1 MSSFQQRMYTS
12 FPRWPLHG
20 KFRGKLCSILQV
32 FEVNKLDD
40 VKRILLGHGGGGK
53 LSRNLIDNEIV
64 TRFAADGPLAGLPDG
79 ASLQVGSEN
88 LVFSTDSFVVSPL
101 EFPGGDIGKLAVH
114 GTVNDVSVSGAV
126 PKWLSLALII
136 EEGLEISLLQRILD
150 SVKEAADEIGVQIV
164 TGDTKVVAR
173 GQCDRLFINTA
184 GIGRKIENL
193 NLGINRIQQGD
204 VVITSGTLGDH
215 GMAIM
220 AAREKLTLNND
231 LKSDTGSVHR
241 LVAAAAKWP
250 EGIKFMRDPTRGG
263 IASALNEI
271 ADSAQVGICS
281 LRHQP
286 PARCDVVTSR
296 FLRTTV
302 MARVRTRRT
311 EIFVRIVVTN
321 RGRPEREDPAY
332 RVDSASPSCW
342 WWCSSLDCCP
352 P

>member
-1 MSSFQQRMYTS
+1 MSD
-12 FPRWPLHG
+12 
-20 KFRGKLCSILQV
+20 I
-32 FEVNKLDD
+32 E
-40 VKRILLGHGGGGK
+40 RILLGHGGGGK

-64 TRFAADGPLAGLPDG
+64 TRFAADGPLQGLPDG

-114 GTVNDVSVSGAV
+114 GTVNDVSVSGAL

-136 EEGLEISLLQRILD
+136 EEGLEISVLQRILD
-150 SVKEAADEIGVQIV
+150 SVKEAADEIGVQVV

-241 LVAAAAKWP
+241 LVAAAANWP
-250 EGIKFMRDPTRGG
+250 ESIKFMRDPTRGG
-263 IASALNEI
+263 IASVLGEIVEDRSFGIVLKEEKIPYNPDARAVAEVLGIDLMHVACEGRMLLISSPENAGNILEAWKALPEGKGAAIIGEVTDDNSRVILETQI
-271 ADSAQVGICS
+271 GGRRMVDIPQGELLPRIC
-281 LRHQP
+281 
-286 PARCDVVTSR
+286 
-296 FLRTTV
+296 
-302 MARVRTRRT
+302 
-311 EIFVRIVVTN
+311 
-321 RGRPEREDPAY
+321 
-332 RVDSASPSCW
+332 
-342 WWCSSLDCCP
+342 
-352 P
+352 

>member
-1 MSSFQQRMYTS
+1 MSN
-12 FPRWPLHG
+12 
-20 KFRGKLCSILQV
+20 I
-32 FEVNKLDD
+32 E
-40 VKRILLGHGGGGK
+40 RILLGHGGGGK

-64 TRFAADGPLAGLPDG
+64 TRFANEGPLAGLPDG
-79 ASLQVGSEN
+79 ASIQLGSES

-114 GTVNDVSVSGAV
+114 GTVNDVSVSGAQ
-126 PKWLSLALII
+126 PMWLSLALII
-136 EEGLEISLLQRILD
+136 EEGLEIALLQRILD
-150 SVKEAADEIGVQIV
+150 SVKEAADETGVQIV

-173 GQCDRLFINTA
+173 GQCDKLFINTA
-184 GIGRKIENL
+184 GIGHKIENL

-263 IASALNEI
+263 IAAVLGEIVEDRPFGIVLKEEKIPYNPDARAVAEVLGIDLMHVACEGRMLLIASPEI
-271 ADSAQVGICS
+271 AGNILEAWKNLPEGKGAAIIGE
-281 LRHQP
+281 
-286 PARCDVVTSR
+286 VTGD
-296 FLRTTV
+296 
-302 MARVRTRRT
+302 
-311 EIFVRIVVTN
+311 
-321 RGRPEREDPAY
+321 RGRVILETLIGGR
-332 RVDSASPSCW
+332 RMVDIPQGELLPRIC
-342 WWCSSLDCCP
+342 
-352 P
+352 

>member
-1 MSSFQQRMYTS
+1 M
-12 FPRWPLHG
+12 
-20 KFRGKLCSILQV
+20 
-32 FEVNKLDD
+32 DD

-204 VVITSGTLGDH
+204 MVITSGTLGDH

-263 IASALNEI
+263 IASVLGEIVEDRSFGIVLKEEKIPYNPDARAVAEVLGIDLMHVACEGRMLLICSPEI
-271 ADSAQVGICS
+271 AGNIIEAWKDLPEGEGAAIIGEVTDDKGRVILETLIGGRRMVDIPQGELLPRIC
-281 LRHQP
+281 
-286 PARCDVVTSR
+286 
-296 FLRTTV
+296 
-302 MARVRTRRT
+302 
-311 EIFVRIVVTN
+311 
-321 RGRPEREDPAY
+321 
-332 RVDSASPSCW
+332 
-342 WWCSSLDCCP
+342 
-352 P
+352 